1 MKSAWT
7 LVALACLV
15 GSVQAGVPEG
25 LDAYSK
31 FRFADA
37 RKELTDP
44 AAAGDLE
51 AMAVMGEMLLR
62 GQGGARDELKARE
75 YIMKAYEGGSTRA
88 TSILG
93 QLYLTGNLVN
103 KDEAKGVELI
113 KRAAEQKNAA
123 AMSIYGTFIARG
135 SFGIEKNEVTAVKWY
150 RESAMLGDSVGMSWL
165 ADAYEYGKGGLTA
178 DNLMALD
185 WYKKSGDKGNTSAMV
200 AAGRMYA
207 SGKGVTA
214 EGQEAL
220 RWLRKAVAFG
230 NLSAYIWIG
239 AVYEMGRPDLN
250 KNPALAYAWYSAL
263 PGNVSQDLVKAAQDG
278 RDRLAKVL
286 SAKEMEEAAKQ
297 GKTLPTQVITAEF
310 TNIVNKANAAATAS
324 PPVQRGVFGSGSFV
338 SRKGDVLTNEHVIRG
353 CEKIRINPQ
362 GIDAKLV
369 AKDAVN
375 DLALLRVE
383 GANVA
388 PLRVRTGRP
397 LRLGEEL
404 VAIGYP
410 LRGLL
415 SSGPIVTTG
424 IVNAL
429 SGVNDD
435 TSVFQ
440 MSATVQHGSSGGP
453 IVDSTGALTGVVRS
467 RIETANP
474 VGAQNVNFGINTNT
488 VVGFL
493 DSHAVEYQA
502 SPANLKPQSV
512 ADVTAQAQKST
523 VGVECY

>member
-1 MKSAWT
+1 MKTAWT
-7 LVALACLV
+7 LVAWACLV
-15 GSVQAGVPEG
+15 GAVQAGVPEG
-25 LDAYSK
+25 VEAYNK
-31 FRFADA
+31 FRFTDA
-37 RKELTDP
+37 RKELTEP

-75 YIMKAYEGGSTRA
+75 YIIKAYEGGNSRA
-88 TSILG
+88 TSTLG

-103 KDEAKGVELI
+103 KDEAKGVELV
-113 KRAAEQKNAA
+113 KRAAEQRNPA
-123 AMSIYGTFIARG
+123 AMSIYGTFVARG
-135 SFGIEKNEVTAVKWY
+135 SFGIEKNEATAIKWY
-150 RESAMLGDSVGMSWL
+150 RESAALGDSVGMSWL

-178 DNLMALD
+178 DNLTALD

-220 RWLRKAVAFG
+220 RWLRKAAAYG
-230 NLSAYIWIG
+230 NLSAYVWMAG
-239 AVYEMGRPDLN
+239 VYEMGRSDLN

-263 PGNVSQDLVKAAQDG
+263 PGNVSQELAKAAQDG
-278 RDRLAKVL
+278 RERLTKVL
-286 SAKEMEEAAKQ
+286 SAKEMEDAAKL
-297 GKTLPTQVITAEF
+297 GKTLPSQIISAELANLV
-310 TNIVNKANAAATAS
+310 TKANAAAS
-324 PPVQRGVFGSGSFV
+324 NPPVQRGVFGSGSFV
-338 SRKGDVLTNEHVIRG
+338 SRKGDVLTNEHVIHG

-362 GIDAKLV
+362 GLEAKLI
-369 AKDAVN
+369 AKDATN

-383 GANVA
+383 SASVP
-388 PLRVRTGRP
+388 PLRLRTGRP

-404 VAIGYP
+404 VAVGYP
-410 LRGLL
+410 LRGVL

-435 TSVFQ
+435 TSAFQ

-467 RIETANP
+467 RIEANHP

-488 VVGFL
+488 VANFL
-493 DSHAVEYQA
+493 EAHAVEFVA
-502 SPANLKPQSV
+502 APTNAKSQSV
-512 ADVTAQAQKST
+512 ADLTAQVQKST

>member
-1 MKSAWT
+1 MAWACFAS
-7 LVALACLV
+7 LVH
-15 GSVQAGVPEG
+15 AGVPEG
-25 LDAYSK
+25 LEAYSK
-31 FRFADA
+31 FRFTDA
-37 RKELTDP
+37 RKELTEP

-62 GQGGARDELKARE
+62 GQGGVRDELKARE
-75 YIMKAYEGGSTRA
+75 YIMKAYDGGNPRA
-88 TSILG
+88 TSTLG

-103 KDEAKGVELI
+103 KDEAKGVELV
-113 KRAAEQKNAA
+113 KRAAEQKNPA
-123 AMSIYGTFIARG
+123 AMSIYGTFVARG
-135 SFGIEKNEVTAVKWY
+135 SFGIEKNEATAVKWY
-150 RESAMLGDSVGMSWL
+150 RESAALGDSVGMSWL

-178 DNLMALD
+178 DSLTALD
-185 WYKKSGDKGNTSAMV
+185 WYKKSGEKGNTSAMV

-207 SGKGVTA
+207 SGKGVTP

-220 RWLRKAVAFG
+220 RWFRKAVAYG
-230 NLSAYIWIG
+230 NLSAYVWMG
-239 AVYEMGRPDLN
+239 GVYEMGRPDLN

-263 PGNVSQDLVKAAQDG
+263 PGNVSQDLTKAAQDG
-278 RDRLAKVL
+278 RERLVKVL
-286 SAKEMEEAAKQ
+286 SSKDIEDAAKL
-297 GKTLPTQVITAEF
+297 GKTLPGQIINAEL
-310 TNIVNKANAAATAS
+310 VNLVSKANAAAAN
-324 PPVQRGVFGSGSFV
+324 PPVQRGIFGSGSFV

-362 GIDAKLV
+362 GLEAKLV

-383 GANVA
+383 GAAVL
-388 PLRVRTGRP
+388 PLRVRSGRP

-435 TSVFQ
+435 TSAFQ

-453 IVDSTGALTGVVRS
+453 IVDNTGALTGVVRS
-467 RIETANP
+467 RIEAVNP

-488 VVGFL
+488 VIGFL

-502 SPANLKPQSV
+502 SPSNAKPQSV